1 MDEQAMIAQQLAIS
15 HERLR
20 RCVADVADEEAS
32 RVQAGLLAPIVWQL
46 GHVALVDTGFAQNAG
61 GTCTI
66 PPQFVGLFR
75 AGSGGTAD
83 YPPLADVWAAFD
95 AAHEALLGVARTVDG
110 AVPVD
115 GSGRYHNVGE
125 MLIFCTYHRG
135 YHVGKITTLRALL
148 GKPRLFG

>member
-1 MDEQAMIAQQLAIS
+1 MDKNAMIAQQLGIS

-20 RCVADVADEEAS
+20 LCVADLADEDAG
-32 RVQAGLLAPIVWQL
+32 RVHAGLLAPIVWQL
-46 GHVALVDTGFAQNAG
+46 GHVALVDAGFVQKAG

-66 PPQFVGLFR
+66 PPRFDELFR
-75 AGSGGTAD
+75 AGSGGAAD

-95 AAHEALLGVARTVDG
+95 AAHEALLEVARTVDG
-110 AVPVD
+110 ATPVD
-115 GSGRYHNVGE
+115 GRGRYHNVGE

>member
-1 MDEQAMIAQQLAIS
+1 MDEKARLAQQLGIS
-15 HERLR
+15 RERLR
-20 RCVADVADEEAS
+20 LCVADVTDEEAG

-46 GHVALVDTGFAQNAG
+46 GHVALVDAGFAQKAG
-61 GTCTI
+61 GTCAI
-66 PPQFVGLFR
+66 PPRFIDLFR
-75 AGSGGTAD
+75 AGSGGTGD

-95 AAHEALLGVARTVDG
+95 AAHEALVGVARTVDG
-110 AVPVD
+110 AVPLD
-115 GSGRYHNVGE
+115 GAGRYHNIGE